1 MALTATTKLEAVN
14 VMMTAI
20 GETPVNSIPSS
31 TTTDVSIAIQILDNV
46 NREVQSVGWSFNRD
60 KDYVLTPNTSNE
72 IALAA
77 NVLRVDTMGKSNNKD
92 YVERARKLWDRKNHT
107 YTITEE
113 KVYVAIVWLLNFDEL
128 PEVARR
134 YIAVRSAR
142 IFQDR
147 MLSSE
152 SLHKFHQEDEL
163 QALAMLKEAEGD
175 NRDHTIFDNYDTF
188 RVIDR
193 KGYQPEYSSLMDGD
207 LKS

>member
-1 MALTATTKLEAVN
+1 MATVLSKLEAVN
-14 VMMTAI
+14 LMMTAI
-20 GETPVNSIPSS
+20 GETPVNSITSS

-46 NREVQSVGWSFNRD
+46 SREVQSVGWHFNSD
-60 KDYVLTPNTSNE
+60 TNYKLVPNSSNQIE
-72 IALAA
+72 LPTNCLKI
-77 NVLRVDTMGKSNNKD
+77 DTTHNSGHLD
-92 YVERARKLWDRKNHT
+92 FTERARKLWDRKNHT